1 MATESVEASGLIR
14 GVEEMRRWSG
24 QRRRAGQRIGFVPT
38 MGYLHEGH
46 LSLVDRAREAADL
59 VVMSIFVNPAQFGPD
74 EDLDNYPRDLER
86 DLSLAAE
93 RGVDVVFAP
102 ATSQMYARAQTIWVE
117 PGALGQ
123 RLCGVSRPGHFR
135 GVLTVVL
142 KLFEIVQPHVAVF
155 GRKDF
160 QQAFLIRR
168 MVEELAVPVEVDV
181 APIVREPDGLALS
194 SRNAYLDPADRDRAL
209 SLARA
214 IAAVREAYAA
224 GETTAASLIARGSE
238 VLEAAGAETDYL
250 EIVGPGDLEP
260 VERASGDS
268 VLLVAARVGSTRL
281 IDNGTLGYDVEL

>member
-24 QRRRAGQRIGFVPT
+24 QHRRAGRRIALVPT

-46 LSLVDRAREAADL
+46 LSLVDRARDAADL

-74 EDLDNYPRDLER
+74 EDLESYPRDLEH
-86 DLSLAAE
+86 DLGLASG
-93 RGVDVVFAP
+93 RGVDIVFAP
-102 ATSQMYARAQTIWVE
+102 SAPDMYPTEQTIWVE
-117 PGALGQ
+117 PGPVGE
-123 RLCGVSRPGHFR
+123 RFCGTRRPGHFR

-142 KLFEIVQPHVAVF
+142 KLFEIVRPHVAVF
-155 GRKDF
+155 GRKDY

-181 APIVREPDGLALS
+181 APVVREPDGLAMS

-214 IAAVREAYAA
+214 IAAVRDAFAT
-224 GETTAASLIARGSE
+224 GETSAASLVARGLE
-238 VLEAAGAETDYL
+238 VLEAGGAKTDYL
-250 EIVGPGDLEP
+250 EIVRAADLEP
-260 VERASGDS
+260 VERASDDS
-268 VLLVAARVGSTRL
+268 VCLVAARVGSTRL
-281 IDNGTLGYDVEL
+281 IDNGFLGA